1 MAEIIEPIEAY
12 GLSRKNEKK
21 SLFSKIGVVGCG
33 RDGRSIVSL
42 AAQSGMEV
50 VFVEVS
56 EGRIKDALEDIGQG
70 LDTKIENWGLTQSEK
85 KGIMGR
91 ITGTLDYNDLKNC
104 DLVIECIRYEANG
117 ERSTE
122 LRKEVFKKLE
132 EILSTDAIIAT
143 NATTVIISELAAVLK
158 HKERCISLH
167 FPIGH
172 PDAKLLEVVR
182 GTFTSPEVM
191 KKIVL
196 FSKLIKY
203 TLIEVHESS
212 GLVSMRLMVTMLNE
226 ACQIWMENVADMEAI
241 DKEFTIIYGQR
252 YGIFELAD
260 IIGIEKIVMQM
271 EDMFHDYGDKK
282 YKASPILWRLYRSK
296 QYGRTTGSGFYVY
309 NDKGEI
315 VGPNKLI
322 LS

>member
-1 MAEIIEPIEAY
+1 
-12 GLSRKNEKK
+12 
-21 SLFSKIGVVGCG
+21 
-33 RDGRSIVSL
+33 
-42 AAQSGMEV
+42 
-50 VFVEVS
+50 
-56 EGRIKDALEDIGQG
+56 
-70 LDTKIENWGLTQSEK
+70 
-85 KGIMGR
+85 
-91 ITGTLDYNDLKNC
+91 
-104 DLVIECIRYEANG
+104 
-117 ERSTE
+117 
-122 LRKEVFKKLE
+122 
-132 EILSTDAIIAT
+132 
-143 NATTVIISELAAVLK
+143 
-158 HKERCISLH
+158 
-167 FPIGH
+167 
-172 PDAKLLEVVR
+172 
-182 GTFTSPEVM
+182 
-191 KKIVL
+191 
-196 FSKLIKY
+196 
-203 TLIEVHESS
+203 
-212 GLVSMRLMVTMLNE
+212 MVTMLNE